1 MERRT
6 QFALGVGLIVLVLV
20 GFASGA
26 IEWFLGL
33 FGLEFTN
40 QLLYD
45 GVVFGLVYGL
55 LALGIVLIYRSTRVI
70 NFAVGNMGLPGAV
83 LFALMI
89 FNWSFPFWIALAVT
103 LAVGTLFGLIIDV
116 AVIRRL
122 FNSPRV
128 ILLVATIGVAQLALA
143 IVFAYPDLDVSPGE
157 KYPRFIGSEWTDVF
171 GTGVDTT
178 GSELVVLLMVPVLAG
193 LLSVF
198 LYRTTVGQTVQAAA
212 DNPDLARLSGISP
225 RIVSM
230 LIWSI
235 AGFLS
240 TISMVMLSQLS
251 GSTSAA
257 TFQNIGPNTMVR
269 ALAAAVIAGMRS
281 FTLALVA
288 GIGVGV
294 TQALIR
300 FNYLDQSGLVDFIL
314 FVAVLVAVFWQ
325 SRTEEQT
332 TQSSFSFAPKIK
344 AIPARLRGIN
354 SALVGL
360 LGIVALAIAIIT
372 PLIVD
377 TPSRHFL
384 YASIVAFAVC
394 AASVTVITG
403 WSGQLSLGQMAF
415 AGLGALGAAALTR
428 GVELDIFF
436 IDVQFEPIP
445 FVLAVFVVPLFTAVL
460 AALIG
465 IGGLRVR
472 GLMLAVTTF
481 AFGLAAQQ
489 YIYRRPI
496 FSDGNSQ
503 SVPFDRGAFFGI
515 ELTSQRAYY
524 FFSLAVLV
532 LVLAVLAR
540 LRKSGV
546 GRTII
551 AVRDNPDSAAAYTVA
566 PTRTKLVAFAM
577 AGGIAGLGGA
587 VLGGLVRNIPFTER
601 FFLTD
606 DSLRLVAMVVI
617 GGLGSVVGPVI
628 GALWVQGLP
637 AFFPDNEVVPLLTS
651 SIGLLVLLLYF
662 PGGFV
667 QIYYSARDKWMRWLE
682 VRLPEDPHKTLRE
695 PPQSIRTSGGR
706 PSLPEVALT
715 MQKVNVHFG
724 GNHAVNDATVEVR
737 AGEVVGL
744 IGTNGA
750 GKSTLMNAVGGYV
763 TSTGTVELM
772 GRDVSRLRPESRSR
786 LGLGRTFQAALLF
799 PELTVSETVQVAL
812 EGRGR
817 TGVVS
822 TALFLP
828 HTFARERR
836 RRAEAGELIDF
847 LGLGRYADTYISD
860 LSTGTR
866 RIVELAG
873 LLALDARVLCLDEP
887 TAGVAQRETEA
898 FGPLMLRIRDE
909 LDASMLIIEHD
920 MPLIMSLSDRVYCLE
935 AGQVIAE
942 GDPDAVRHD
951 PAVIASYLGTDERA
965 IERSDAR

>member
-1 MERRT
+1 M
-6 QFALGVGLIVLVLV
+6 VL
-20 GFASGA
+20 AT
-26 IEWFLGL
+26 W
-33 FGLEFTN
+33 FTN
-40 QLLYD
+40 QLIYD

-89 FNWSFPFWIALAVT
+89 FNWSFPFWIAIVIAL
-103 LAVGTLFGLIIDV
+103 LVGTLYGLIIDV

-128 ILLVATIGVAQLALA
+128 ILLVATIGIAQLSLA
-143 IVFAYPDLDVSPGE
+143 IVFAYPDLDVDPGQ
-157 KYPRFIGSEWTDVF
+157 KYPRFIGSEWEDVL
-171 GTGVDTT
+171 GSGIDVT
-178 GSELVVLLMVPVLAG
+178 GSELVVLILVPLLAIG
-193 LLSVF
+193 LSWF

-212 DNPDLARLSGISP
+212 DNSDLARLSGISP
-225 RIVSM
+225 RVVSM

-240 TISMVMLSQLS
+240 TISMIMLSQLS

-269 ALAAAVIAGMRS
+269 ALAAAVIGGMRS
-281 FTLALVA
+281 FTGALAA
-288 GIGVGV
+288 GIAVGII
-294 TQALIR
+294 QALLR
-300 FNYLDQSGLVDFIL
+300 FNFLSESGLVDFVL
-314 FVAVLVAVFWQ
+314 FIAVLIAVFWQ
-325 SRTEEQT
+325 SRSDTES
-332 TQSSFSFAPKIK
+332 TQSSFSFAPKIR
-344 AIPARLRGIN
+344 AIPARLRGVN
-354 SALVGL
+354 TATVGL
-360 LGIVALAIAIIT
+360 FGAIALGIAIIG
-372 PLIVD
+372 PLVVD

-384 YASIVAFAVC
+384 YASIVCFAIC

-428 GVELDIFF
+428 GVELDIGWGDTRL
-436 IDVQFEPIP
+436 IQEQFKPIP
-445 FVLAVFVVPLFTAVL
+445 FVLAIFLVPLFTAAV

-489 YIYRRPI
+489 YLYRRPV

-503 SVPFDRGAFFGI
+503 SVPFDRGQFFGI
-515 ELTSQRAYY
+515 DLTSQRSYY
-524 FFSLAVLV
+524 FFSLAILM
-532 LVLAVLAR
+532 LVLAVLSR

-546 GRTII
+546 GRNII

-566 PTRTKLVAFAM
+566 PVRTKLMAFAM

-601 FFLTD
+601 FFLTE

-628 GALWVQGLP
+628 GAVWVQGLP
-637 AFFPDNEVVPLLTS
+637 AFFPDNEVVPLVTS

-667 QIYYSARDKWMRWLE
+667 QIYYSARDAWMRWLE
-682 VRLPEDPHKTLRE
+682 ARIPEDPHKTMSE
-695 PPQSIRTSGGR
+695 PPSSIRGSGER
-706 PSLPEVALT
+706 PPLPEVALEARNLD
-715 MQKVNVHFG
+715 VRFG
-724 GNHAVNDATVEVR
+724 GNHAVNSAEIEVR
-737 AGEVVGL
+737 GGEVVGL

-763 TSTGTVELM
+763 SSTGKVQLM
-772 GRDVSRLRPESRSR
+772 GEDVSGLRPEARSR

-817 TGVVS
+817 SGVVS

-828 HTFARERR
+828 HTFTRERR
-836 RRAEAGELIDF
+836 RRTEASELIDF
-847 LGLGRYADTYISD
+847 LGLGRYSDTYISD

-935 AGQVIAE
+935 AGQVISE
-942 GDPDAVRHD
+942 GDPDTVRND
-951 PAVIASYLGTDERA
+951 PAVVASYLGTDERA
-965 IERSDAR
+965 IERSDS

>member
-1 MERRT
+1 MLA
-6 QFALGVGLIVLVLV
+6 QLGDY
-20 GFASGA
+20 
-26 IEWFLGL
+26 
-33 FGLEFTN
+33 FTN
-40 QLLYD
+40 QLIYD

-89 FNWSFPFWIALAVT
+89 FNWSFPFWIALVIA
-103 LAVGTLFGLIIDV
+103 LAVGTLYGLIIDV

-122 FNSPRV
+122 FHSPRV
-128 ILLVATIGVAQLALA
+128 ILLVATIGIAQLSLA
-143 IVFAYPDLDVSPGE
+143 IVFAYPDLDVNPGQ
-157 KYPRFIGSEWTDVF
+157 KYPRFIGREWEDVL
-171 GTGVDTT
+171 GSGIDIT
-178 GSELVVLLMVPVLAG
+178 GSELVVLILVPLLAVG
-193 LLSVF
+193 LSLF

-212 DNPDLARLSGISP
+212 DNADLARLSGISP
-225 RIVSM
+225 RVVSM

-240 TISMVMLSQLS
+240 TISMIMLSQLS

-269 ALAAAVIAGMRS
+269 ALAAAVIGGMRS
-281 FTLALVA
+281 FTGALAA
-288 GIGVGV
+288 GIAVGI
-294 TQALIR
+294 TQALLR
-300 FNYLDQSGLVDFIL
+300 FNFLDESGLVDFVL
-314 FVAVLVAVFWQ
+314 FIAVLIAVFWQ
-325 SRTEEQT
+325 SRNEAES
-332 TQSSFSFAPKIK
+332 TQSSFSFAPKIR
-344 AIPARLRGIN
+344 AIPDRLRGIN

-360 LGIVALAIAIIT
+360 FGLLALAVAVIG

-384 YASIVAFAVC
+384 YASIVCFAIC

-415 AGLGALGAAALTR
+415 AGLGALGAAALAR
-428 GVELDIFF
+428 GVEFDIGWRDTRLL
-436 IDVQFEPIP
+436 DVQFKPLP
-445 FVLAVFVVPLFTAVL
+445 FVLAMLLVPLFTGFIAAV
-460 AALIG
+460 IG
-465 IGGLRVR
+465 VGGLRVR

-489 YIYRRPI
+489 YIYRRPV

-503 SVPFDRGAFFGI
+503 SVPFDRGELFGLD
-515 ELTSQRAYY
+515 LTSQRSYY
-524 FFSLAVLV
+524 FFCLV
-532 LVLAVLAR
+532 ILLVVLAVLTR

-546 GRTII
+546 GRNII
-551 AVRDNPDSAAAYTVA
+551 AVRDNEDSASAYTVA
-566 PTRTKLVAFAM
+566 PTRTKLMAFAM

-587 VLGGLVRNIPFTER
+587 ALGGLVRNIPFTER
-601 FFLTD
+601 FFLTE

-637 AFFPDNEVVPLLTS
+637 AFFPNNEVVPLLTS

-662 PGGFV
+662 PGGIV
-667 QIYYSARDKWMRWLE
+667 QIYYSGRDSWMRWLE
-682 VRLPEDPHKTLRE
+682 ERFPEDPHKTISEPPSSIRSAGARE
-695 PPQSIRTSGGR
+695 P
-706 PSLPEVALT
+706 LPAVALSAN
-715 MQKVNVHFG
+715 NVDVRFG
-724 GNHAVNDATVEVR
+724 GNHAVAGATIEVHG
-737 AGEVVGL
+737 GEVVGL

-763 TSTGTVELM
+763 SSTGHVELL
-772 GRDVSRLRPESRSR
+772 GKDVSKLRPEARSR

-817 TGVVS
+817 TGVIS

-836 RRAEAGELIDF
+836 RRAEAAELIDF
-847 LGLGRYADTYISD
+847 LGLGRYANTYISD

-942 GDPDAVRHD
+942 GDPDSVRND

-965 IERSDAR
+965 IERSDA

>member
-157 KYPRFIGSEWTDVF
+157 KYPRFIGSEWADVF

-314 FVAVLVAVFWQ
+314 FLAVLVAVFWQ

-587 VLGGLVRNIPFTER
+587 VLGGLVRNIPFTR
-601 FFLTD
+601 AVLPHR
-606 DSLRLVAMVVI
+606 RLA
-617 GGLGSVVGPVI
+617 
-628 GALWVQGLP
+628 A
-637 AFFPDNEVVPLLTS
+637 
-651 SIGLLVLLLYF
+651 
-662 PGGFV
+662 PGGDGGHRRAG
-667 QIYYSARDKWMRWLE
+667 I
-682 VRLPEDPHKTLRE
+682 
-695 PPQSIRTSGGR
+695 GGR
-706 PSLPEVALT
+706 PGDRRPV
-715 MQKVNVHFG
+715 
-724 GNHAVNDATVEVR
+724 
-737 AGEVVGL
+737 
-744 IGTNGA
+744 GA
-750 GKSTLMNAVGGYV
+750 GV
-763 TSTGTVELM
+763 
-772 GRDVSRLRPESRSR
+772 
-786 LGLGRTFQAALLF
+786 
-799 PELTVSETVQVAL
+799 
-812 EGRGR
+812 
-817 TGVVS
+817 
-822 TALFLP
+822 
-828 HTFARERR
+828 
-836 RRAEAGELIDF
+836 
-847 LGLGRYADTYISD
+847 
-860 LSTGTR
+860 
-866 RIVELAG
+866 AG
-873 LLALDARVLCLDEP
+873 LLPRQRGRPAAHLQHRVAGPVAVLPRWLRADLLLGARQVDALARGSA
-887 TAGVAQRETEA
+887 AGGSAQDVARTSPVDPNQWRSTVAARGRPDHAEGERALRGQPRGERCHRRGTGRRGGGPDRHQR
-898 FGPLMLRIRDE
+898 R
-909 LDASMLIIEHD
+909 
-920 MPLIMSLSDRVYCLE
+920 
-935 AGQVIAE
+935 GQVHAHE
-942 GDPDAVRHD
+942 RGRRVRH
-951 PAVIASYLGTDERA
+951 LHRNRRA
-965 IERSDAR
+965 DGPRRVPSATRVAARGLVSAGPSRPRCSSPS